1 MIPDSATGSH
11 KDEMIVLLIPLAVLV
26 ASLLWHVGLPAYRR
40 RRMTAELRREWW
52 PRFERELREY
62 MSQTWQSAR
71 EAERRA

>member
-1 MIPDSATGSH
+1 
-11 KDEMIVLLIPLAVLV
+11 MIVLLIPLAVLV

-62 MSQTWQSAR
+62 MSQTWQAAR